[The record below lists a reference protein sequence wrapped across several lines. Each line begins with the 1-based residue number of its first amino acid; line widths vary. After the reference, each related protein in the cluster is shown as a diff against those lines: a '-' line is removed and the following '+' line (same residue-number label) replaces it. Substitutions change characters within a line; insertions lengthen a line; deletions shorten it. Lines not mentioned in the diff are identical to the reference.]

1 MEVRDYISLA
11 DNLRTERAAF
21 EGGWDE
27 MRRIVMPRATGN
39 AYPDRVP
46 DHSGGLEHSD
56 VANNSLKKLASAH
69 LTYITPLDRRWFTLR
84 PVGFNK
90 DGNQALNDWYSKVTE
105 VMERELAVSNFYSVI
120 HEVYLDRCLTGTGC
134 MFAEM
139 NINRQLIF
147 RHIPTGTYAIAESE
161 SGDVDTLVRWFRLTA
176 HQAAQKWK
184 EEALGPKV
192 RRALKDARRR
202 YTDSFEFV
210 QCVLPNPQG
219 KLLSDHVPPDKR
231 AWKDVII
238 SLDDKKIVFES
249 GFFEFPFLVTRFL
262 RWGDSPYGVGPAWFA
277 RRTIRMAIDMEK
289 ILYTLGQT
297 KAYPRL
303 FLLAKQY
310 GEVDLRAGGQ
320 TVISPEAAELGLP
333 REWGTQGQYDI
344 GLEYLRGLY
353 AKIEEAFYVPMLETV
368 SRIDRQMTATEV
380 AAREAEKVL
389 GFTPSFTLFV
399 SDFRMMCQRIMALLY
414 RAGKLP
420 EPVQGVFEVNR
431 RGAPTRL
438 AVPQVQFMGKIA
450 QAIARTQTDGL
461 MTALES
467 IGTLS
472 QMTGRPELL
481 DIVNLNKA
489 GELIYDSKGAPM
501 ECKAT
506 EDEVKEKET
515 ERKNQQEAAIQAA
528 IAEQSSVANRNN
540 AQAQQALQT
549 T

>member
-1 MEVRDYISLA
+1 
-11 DNLRTERAAF
+11 
-21 EGGWDE
+21 
-27 MRRIVMPRATGN
+27 MRRIIMPRATGN
-39 AYPDRVP
+39 AHPDSVP
-46 DHSGGLEHSD
+46 DNGGGLEHSD

-84 PVGFNK
+84 PVGYKK
-90 DGNQALNDWYSKVTE
+90 DGNQTLNDWYNKATE
-105 VMERELAVSNFYSVI
+105 VMERELAVSNFYSVM

-134 MFAEM
+134 MFSEM
-139 NINRQLIF
+139 NLNKQLIF

-176 HQAAQKWK
+176 HQAAQKWG
-184 EEALGPKV
+184 EEALGAKV
-192 RRALKDARRR
+192 RRALKDAKRR

-210 QCVLPNPQG
+210 QCVLPNQAG
-219 KLLSDHVPPDKR
+219 RLLSNNLPAKKR
-231 AWKDVII
+231 PWQDVII

-249 GFFEFPFLVTRFL
+249 GFYEFPFLVTRFL
-262 RWGDSPYGVGPAWFA
+262 RWGDSPYGVSPAWHA

-303 FLLAKQY
+303 FLLASQY
-310 GEVDLRAGGQ
+310 GDVDLRAGGQ
-320 TVISPEAAELGLP
+320 TTISAEAANLGLP

-420 EPVQGVFEVNR
+420 DPVPGVFETNR
-431 RGAPTRL
+431 RGVPTRL
-438 AVPQVQFMGKIA
+438 AVPQVLFMGKIA

-467 IGTLS
+467 IGTLV

-501 ECKAT
+501 ECKAS
-506 EDEVKEKET
+506 EEEMQQKET
-515 ERKNQQEAAIQAA
+515 ERKQQQEAATQAA
-528 IAEQSSVANRNN
+528 LAEQSSVANRNN

-549 T
+549 A

>member
-1 MEVRDYISLA
+1 MEVRDYIALA
-11 DNLRTERAAF
+11 ENLRTERAAF

-27 MRRIVMPRATGN
+27 MRRIIMPRATGN
-39 AYPDRVP
+39 AHPDSVP
-46 DHSGGLEHSD
+46 DNGGGLEHSD
-56 VANNSLKKLASAH
+56 VANTCLKKLASAH

-84 PVGFNK
+84 PVGYQK
-90 DGNQALNDWYSKVTE
+90 DGNQLLNDWYSKATE
-105 VMERELAVSNFYSVI
+105 VKERELAVSNFYSVM

-139 NINRQLIF
+139 SLNKQLIF

-176 HQAAQKWK
+176 HQAAQKWG

-192 RRALKDARRR
+192 RRALKDQKRR

-210 QCVLPNPQG
+210 QCVLPNPKG
-219 KLLSDHVPPDKR
+219 RLLSNNLPAKKR
-231 AWKDVII
+231 PWQDVIV
-238 SLDDKKIVFES
+238 SLDDKRIVFES
-249 GFFEFPFLVTRFL
+249 GFYEFPFLVTRFL
-262 RWGDSPYGVGPAWFA
+262 RWGDSPYGVSPAWHA

-289 ILYTLGQT
+289 ILYTLGQV

-303 FLLAKQY
+303 FLLAEQY
-310 GEVDLRAGGQ
+310 GDVDLRAGGQ
-320 TVISPEAAELGLP
+320 TVISENAASLKLP
-333 REWGTQGQYDI
+333 QEWGTQGQYDI

-414 RAGKLP
+414 RAGKMP
-420 EPVQGVFEVNR
+420 DPVPGVFEVNR

-438 AVPQVQFMGKIA
+438 AVPQVLFMGKIA

-472 QMTGRPELL
+472 QMTGQLELL
-481 DIVNLNKA
+481 DIVNLKKA

-506 EDEVKEKET
+506 EEEMEGKAT
-515 ERKNQQEAAIQAA
+515 ERKQQQEAALQAML
-528 IAEQSSVANRNN
+528 AEQSSVANRNN
-540 AQAQQALQT
+540 AQAQQALQA
-549 T
+549 

>member
-1 MEVRDYISLA
+1 M
-11 DNLRTERAAF
+11 
-21 EGGWDE
+21 
-27 MRRIVMPRATGN
+27 
-39 AYPDRVP
+39 
-46 DHSGGLEHSD
+46 
-56 VANNSLKKLASAH
+56 
-69 LTYITPLDRRWFTLR
+69 
-84 PVGFNK
+84 
-90 DGNQALNDWYSKVTE
+90 
-105 VMERELAVSNFYSVI
+105 
-120 HEVYLDRCLTGTGC
+120 
-134 MFAEM
+134 
-139 NINRQLIF
+139 
-147 RHIPTGTYAIAESE
+147 
-161 SGDVDTLVRWFRLTA
+161 
-176 HQAAQKWK
+176 
-184 EEALGPKV
+184 
-192 RRALKDARRR
+192 
-202 YTDSFEFV
+202 
-210 QCVLPNPQG
+210 
-219 KLLSDHVPPDKR
+219 
-231 AWKDVII
+231 II

-249 GFFEFPFLVTRFL
+249 GFYEFPFLVTRFL
-262 RWGDSPYGVGPAWFA
+262 RWGDSPYGVSPAWHA

-303 FLLAKQY
+303 FLLASQY
-310 GEVDLRAGGQ
+310 GDVDLRAGGQ
-320 TVISPEAAELGLP
+320 TTISPEAANLGLP

-420 EPVQGVFEVNR
+420 DPVPGVFETNR
-431 RGAPTRL
+431 RGVPTRL
-438 AVPQVQFMGKIA
+438 AVPQVLFMGKIA

-506 EDEVKEKET
+506 EDEMKAKET
-515 ERKNQQEAAIQAA
+515 DRKQQQEAATQAA
-528 IAEQSSVANRNN
+528 LAEQSSVANRNN
-540 AQAQQALQT
+540 AQAQALQT
-549 T
+549 A

>member
-1 MEVRDYISLA
+1 MEVRDYIALA
-11 DNLRTERAAF
+11 DNLCTERAAF

-27 MRRIVMPRATGN
+27 MRRIIMPRATGN
-39 AYPDRVP
+39 AHPDSVP
-46 DHSGGLEHSD
+46 DNGGGLEHSD

-84 PVGFNK
+84 PVGYKK
-90 DGNQALNDWYSKVTE
+90 DGNQTLNDWYNKATE
-105 VMERELAVSNFYSVI
+105 VMERELAVSNFYSVM

-134 MFAEM
+134 MFSEM
-139 NINRQLIF
+139 NLNKQLIF

-176 HQAAQKWK
+176 HQAAQKWG
-184 EEALGPKV
+184 EEALGAKV
-192 RRALKDARRR
+192 RRALKDAKRR

-210 QCVLPNPQG
+210 QCVLPNQAG
-219 KLLSDHVPPDKR
+219 RLLSNNLPAKKR
-231 AWKDVII
+231 PWQDVII

-249 GFFEFPFLVTRFL
+249 GFYEFPFLVTRFL
-262 RWGDSPYGVGPAWFA
+262 RWGDSPYGVSPAWHA

-303 FLLAKQY
+303 FLLASQY
-310 GEVDLRAGGQ
+310 GDVDLRAGGQ
-320 TVISPEAAELGLP
+320 TTISAEAANLGLP

-420 EPVQGVFEVNR
+420 DPVPGVFETNR
-431 RGAPTRL
+431 RGVPTLLSRCCLLARSPRRL
-438 AVPQVQFMGKIA
+438 PGRR
-450 QAIARTQTDGL
+450 RT
-461 MTALES
+461 A
-467 IGTLS
+467 
-472 QMTGRPELL
+472 
-481 DIVNLNKA
+481 
-489 GELIYDSKGAPM
+489 
-501 ECKAT
+501 
-506 EDEVKEKET
+506 
-515 ERKNQQEAAIQAA
+515 
-528 IAEQSSVANRNN
+528 
-540 AQAQQALQT
+540 
-549 T
+549 

>member
-1 MEVRDYISLA
+1 MEVRDYIALA

-27 MRRIVMPRATGN
+27 MRRIIMPRATGN
-39 AYPDRVP
+39 AYPDSVP
-46 DHSGGLEHSD
+46 DNGGGLEYSD
-56 VANNSLKKLASAH
+56 VANTSLKKLASAH

-84 PVGFNK
+84 PVGYKK
-90 DGNQALNDWYSKVTE
+90 DGNQTLNDWYSKATE
-105 VMERELAVSNFYSVI
+105 VKERELAISNFYSVM

-134 MFAEM
+134 MFSEM
-139 NINRQLIF
+139 NLNKQLIF

-176 HQAAQKWK
+176 HQAAQKWG

-192 RRALKDARRR
+192 RRALRDAKRR

-210 QCVLPNPQG
+210 QCVLPNPKG
-219 KLLSDHVPPDKR
+219 RLLSNNLPAKKR
-231 AWKDVII
+231 PWQDMII

-249 GFFEFPFLVTRFL
+249 GFYEFPFLVTRFL
-262 RWGDSPYGVGPAWFA
+262 RWGDSPYGIGAAWHA

-289 ILYTLGQT
+289 ILYTLGQV

-303 FLLAKQY
+303 FLLASQY
-310 GEVDLRAGGQ
+310 GDVDLRAGGQ
-320 TVISPEAAELGLP
+320 TTITAEAAGLNMP

-420 EPVQGVFEVNR
+420 DPVPGVFETNR

-438 AVPQVQFMGKIA
+438 AVPQVLFMGKIA

-506 EDEVKEKET
+506 EDEMKSKEV
-515 ERKNQQEAAIQAA
+515 ERKQQQEAALQTTL
-528 IAEQSSVANRNN
+528 AEQSSVANKNN
-540 AQAQQALQT
+540 AQAQQALQAS
-549 T
+549 